1 MSKVDILRLD
11 SVTTNDTRATALI
24 NTNFSNI
31 QTVIDTLLS
40 RTNETPNYM
49 DTVLDM
55 NSQKI
60 INTAMPT
67 EDFDVVNLKY
77 LRDYSGNVE
86 SLVADA
92 TAAAEAALEK
102 ANNAAA
108 SATSSAAFAQT
119 AQAAAAQAAQDAIDA
134 AADADRIQ
142 RYVEDPNL
150 IAVGEDLTSPDS
162 YIKSVMEAAGDIE
175 SKLDDIAAAEGY
187 ARDASN
193 SASDASD
200 SASAA
205 KQWAIG
211 DPSEPAGNSAKYW
224 AEQAQQS
231 IVYLPSLFSFQWSDH
246 LFNNVSWLRA
256 DTFSW
261 QDGTVYSEAYD
272 KLVEEYST
280 GTLEFVYKPW
290 TQPVLSANGTMGGD
304 SFAVSATSSYSSR
317 QPYMAFDGN
326 SATKWGI
333 DNSSATESLIFY
345 NPVPLKVKKI
355 TQTVSSD
362 YPSEDYGIY
371 SLYGSYSGQDGTWLL
386 IANAQDVAANTE
398 VEYVVSNPRA
408 FSYYKIEISGSHNNY
423 SGIGDLIIDAEEAL
437 FPYKHTSN
445 GFNIVDSAYATD
457 VADLYDSTGV
467 AWYYI
472 LDLVNHRFKLP
483 RTKYGFTGL
492 RDSVGSYVEPG
503 LPNITGS
510 FSCAGMSIGGQG
522 YTATGALTGSSN
534 SYAGSDGYGANA
546 TGIGFDASES
556 NAIYGN
562 SSTVQPPATQMY
574 LYFYVGQFSQS
585 AIEQTAGLNSE
596 LFNDKLD
603 LDLGNITNASK
614 EEITSWGMP
623 DYSAGVDITASVANG
638 YTATSNLW
646 INALCEKHA
655 SQNSTATIT
664 INNTEY
670 DVAYTSNNNQWQ
682 ESNTVSLLLSNGD
695 TLKTNSTNANW
706 TITAFPLKG
715 N

>member
-11 SVTTNDTRATALI
+11 SVTTNDTKATTTI
-24 NTNFSNI
+24 NTNFQNI
-31 QTVIDTLLS
+31 QNVIETLLS
-40 RTNETPNYM
+40 RTGVTPNYM
-49 DTVLDM
+49 DAVLDM
-55 NSQKI
+55 NSQRI

-77 LRDYSGNVE
+77 LRDYSGNIE

-92 TAAAEAALEK
+92 TAAAEAALDK

-108 SATSSAAFAQT
+108 SATSSAAYAQT

-142 RYVEDPNL
+142 GYLEDPNL

-187 ARDASN
+187 ANDASN

-200 SASAA
+200 SASVA

-211 DPSEPAGNSAKYW
+211 DPSEPTGNSAKYW

-231 IVYLPSLFSFQWSDH
+231 IVYLPSLLTFQWSDH
-246 LFNNVSWLRA
+246 ILNSMSWLRA

-261 QDGTVYSEAYD
+261 QDGTVYDEAYD

-280 GTLEFVYKPW
+280 GELEFVYKPW

-304 SFAVSATSSYSSR
+304 SFAVSATSSYSTR

-326 SATKWGI
+326 RATKWGI

-355 TQTVSSD
+355 TQTISSD

-386 IANAQDVAANTE
+386 IADAQSVVANTE
-398 VEYVVSNPRA
+398 VEYIVSNPRA
-408 FSYYKIEISGSHNNY
+408 FSYYKIEISGSHHNY
-423 SGIGDLIIDAEEAL
+423 SGIGDLIIDAEELL

-445 GFNIVDSAYATD
+445 GFNIVDSAYAAD
-457 VADLYDSTGV
+457 VADLYDSRGV
-467 AWYYI
+467 AWFYI
-472 LDLVNHRFKLP
+472 LDTVNQRFKLP
-483 RTKYGFTGL
+483 RTKFGFTGL
-492 RDSVGSYVEPG
+492 RNTVGDFVEAG
-503 LPNITGS
+503 VPNITGS
-510 FSCAGMSIGGQG
+510 VYIYNDIRSVSGVFDRSDDQAGGVDNSGSG
-522 YTATGALTGSSN
+522 YKTLT
-534 SYAGSDGYGANA
+534 
-546 TGIGFDASES
+546 FDASRS
-556 NAIYGN
+556 SSIYGN
-562 SSTVQPPATQMY
+562 SQTVQPPATEMY
-574 LYFYVGQFSQS
+574 LYFYIGKYSQS

-603 LDLGNITNASK
+603 ISTFSATPHIIETYHSGSSWYRIWSDGWCEQGGSYASTSTDYGQQTISLLKPYEDANYDLQVTI
-614 EEITSWGMP
+614 I
-623 DYSAGVDITASVANG
+623 
-638 YTATSNLW
+638 
-646 INALCEKHA
+646 
-655 SQNSTATIT
+655 STW
-664 INNTEY
+664 NNTLAGAGIGIY
-670 DVAYTSNNNQWQ
+670 SKTSLSFVVAPQSSGY
-682 ESNTVSLLLSNGD
+682 GGHGG
-695 TLKTNSTNANW
+695 NW
-706 TITAFPLKG
+706 MACGYIG
-715 N
+715 E